1 MASSD
6 ESTIK
11 QKGVVSGTTAETPIS
26 RVTRRHPGVPPLPLP
41 LHSGSSPV
49 APFRKGSYDTHSRQ
63 LSLTSLLES
72 PVSYSPSTAGRLPVD
87 IPTTLVDKQA
97 IDAMSQA
104 VEAAPPVWAMMDSI
118 LADLPEKRADIQETL
133 AKAQNVTQQLKTD
146 IPLLQDGMNV
156 DRKSLRNDAHLFV
169 KVSFS
174 RCIYMFVFP

>member
-1 MASSD
+1 
-6 ESTIK
+6 
-11 QKGVVSGTTAETPIS
+11 
-26 RVTRRHPGVPPLPLP
+26 
-41 LHSGSSPV
+41 
-49 APFRKGSYDTHSRQ
+49 
-63 LSLTSLLES
+63 
-72 PVSYSPSTAGRLPVD
+72 VD

-169 KVSFS
+169 KVRCS
-174 RCIYMFVFP
+174 RRIYMFVFP